1 VAPAFARRR
10 PGRDGGT
17 LKAEGQFS
25 GVNSWIFLA
34 PEYPPAIGGIADYLE
49 QLGAGLVRAG
59 DEVEMVAPAPATAA
73 PRSGVSVREL
83 LRGYDLRAWR
93 EITAR
98 ARAKPGVVT
107 VLEYIPMAF
116 LHPRSLSF
124 LLRWPGPLW
133 VMFHESAYPFEAGQR
148 LRHRVLAVGTH
159 VAARALAER
168 AERVLVST
176 PGCEGALTK
185 FLPGAPAAVWSPIP
199 SNLARGPAPRAR
211 EAVLAGFGLDP
222 ARPVVGHFSAFG
234 ERVAETLRNTLLRLF
249 QADPSVQALL
259 VGQGSEAF
267 AERLA
272 REMPAAAA
280 RSRAGGRVASELAGE
295 AIDASD
301 VLLFPYPDG
310 ISTRRTTAMA
320 GLAFGKALVT
330 NDGPNTESLWRR
342 EGCVELCPHDP
353 AALARGLQALLADAP
368 RRALL
373 GARAARV
380 YEERFAV
387 ERVVAALRE
396 LRRNDR

>member
-1 VAPAFARRR
+1 
-10 PGRDGGT
+10 
-17 LKAEGQFS
+17 
-25 GVNSWIFLA
+25 VNSWIFLA
-34 PEYPPAIGGIADYLE
+34 PEYPPATGGIADYLE
-49 QLGAGLVRAG
+49 QIGAALVRAG
-59 DEVEMVAPAPATAA
+59 DEVEMVAPAPAAAA
-73 PRSGVSVREL
+73 PHSGVSVREL
-83 LRGYDLRAWR
+83 PRGYDLRAWR
-93 EITAR
+93 EIAALAR
-98 ARAKPGVVT
+98 ARPGAVT

-116 LHPRSLSF
+116 IHPRSLGF

-159 VAARALAER
+159 VVARALAER

-176 PGCEGALTK
+176 PGCESALAK
-185 FLPGAPAAVWSPIP
+185 FLPRPPPALWSPIP
-199 SNLARGPAPRAR
+199 SNLARGPAPRPR
-211 EAVLAGFGLDP
+211 NDVLAGFGLDP

-234 ERVAETLRNTLLRLF
+234 ERVAETLRNTLLQLF
-249 QADPSVQALL
+249 QTAPSVQALL

-272 REMPAAAA
+272 REMPAAAP
-280 RSRAGGRVASELAGE
+280 RIRAGGRVTSELAGE

-330 NDGPNTESLWRR
+330 TDGPNTEALWRR
-342 EGCVELCPHDP
+342 ESCVELCPHDP
-353 AALARGLQALLADAP
+353 AALARSVQELLADAP

-373 GARAARV
+373 GARAERV

-387 ERVVAALRE
+387 DRVVAALRE
-396 LRRNDR
+396 LRQNGR